1 MWPYIYHLQFITQK
15 TIKQTFLCE
24 KSKVGRRWPSCLGCF
39 HVEWAERSSCGRWW
53 CHIWC
58 ETLYNTVIGK
68 AADKFAPLRSRKV
81 KSRAGKPWYTAD
93 IHSARVTRRKLEG
106 KAMKSG
112 LTIDRQIYREH
123 CIKVVHLID
132 DSKHTY
138 YRSNLFKLVVT
149 LTSDRQKILPTCDSD
164 TVLANKVSVSPS
176 A

>member
-1 MWPYIYHLQFITQK
+1 MEGGDVTSF
-15 TIKQTFLCE
+15 
-24 KSKVGRRWPSCLGCF
+24 
-39 HVEWAERSSCGRWW
+39 
-53 CHIWC
+53 WC

-93 IHSARVTRRKLEG
+93 IHSARVTRRKLER
-106 KAMKSG
+106 KALKSG

-123 CIKVVHLID
+123 CVKVVHLI

-138 YRSNLFKLVVT
+138 YRSKLASASTKDMFKLVVT

-164 TVLANKVSVSPS
+164 TVLANEVSVSPS